1 MWGVPVNHVSTDK
14 LGADCENFRV
24 NSEYRTI
31 LQTALLW
38 CGASTEEL
46 PDYER
51 MCFSKGSYGMAK
63 VIYGVQGSV
72 KASDCLT
79 KKTEAIAR
87 GINEGKLRVSI
98 NGDSDRHHE
107 NLWNKDWDKVRIKG
121 EEFKAFLQEHYPN
134 ETPKNFFDEV
144 EISTRK
150 KITLEAY
157 QSLQIEHQKEIKQ
170 LKDRITELEAR
181 LQEQGMNSNPLV
193 KNEQVETASTGIYVN
208 VHSPYF
214 PDEARIG
221 LEAWIELTNNGITE
235 DKTHKSTPKK
245 ELAKI
250 MKGKIGATAS
260 ERLCTTFNWKPQ
272 GGCPKTE

>member
-14 LGADCENFRV
+14 LGADCENFKV
-24 NSEYRTI
+24 ISEHRTI

-46 PDYER
+46 PDYEK
-51 MCFSKGSYGMAK
+51 MCFSKGSYGMEK
-63 VIYGVQGSV
+63 VIYGVYDNLR
-72 KASDCLT
+72 ASDCLT

-98 NGDSDRHHE
+98 NGDSDRYHE
-107 NLWNKDWDKVRIKG
+107 NLWNKDWDTVRIKG

-157 QSLQIEHQKEIKQ
+157 QQLQIENGRLAERLNEEISRCNDLEKENNT
-170 LKDRITELEAR
+170 LKLQTNTEEVHPRTKATLY
-181 LQEQGMNSNPLV
+181 
-193 KNEQVETASTGIYVN
+193 GI
-208 VHSPYF
+208 
-214 PDEARIG
+214 
-221 LEAWIELTNNGITE
+221 
-235 DKTHKSTPKK
+235 
-245 ELAKI
+245 
-250 MKGKIGATAS
+250 IGALKAILLDAQCRKSFAS
-260 ERLCTTFNWKPQ
+260 QSQLIDHLLEKFPSQPISKASLENIFAEINKTFS
-272 GGCPKTE
+272 E